1 MTLSQDSSCT
11 AQYFIVEARR
21 AADSYASA
29 RSHPADSP
37 EGVNEQ
43 FAEVRIF
50 LKTFLE
56 SSGCWWFF
64 DSDLM
69 LCSTSTV
76 AICGLTRR
84 SGVACQN
91 PYAAASPTI
100 VSSHRFFVKSR
111 TRSAILHVTDDFRW
125 SERYLLRWLNPDG
138 GEGSI
143 PHTSEL

>member
-1 MTLSQDSSCT
+1 MSNSQRFPSS
-11 AQYFIVEARR
+11 
-21 AADSYASA
+21 
-29 RSHPADSP
+29 
-37 EGVNEQ
+37 
-43 FAEVRIF
+43 
-50 LKTFLE
+50 FLE

-100 VSSHRFFVKSR
+100 LGSHRFFIKSR

-125 SERYLLRWLNPDG
+125 SERYLLRWLTPDG
-138 GEGSI
+138 GGGV
-143 PHTSEL
+143 HTPYLRTLDGPFSAVSKPNFASKSKIVNTL